1 MTFAEEA
8 GQGESHDPQQP
19 RQVITNVLR
28 PQHAALLD
36 AAGIAAA
43 VAARLPFGDHDGR
56 TARPQCRASEPNE
69 GSIR

>member
-8 GQGESHDPQQP
+8 GQGESNKPQQP

-36 AAGIAAA
+36 ASGIAAA
-43 VAARLPFGDHDGR
+43 PRLPFGDHEGR
-56 TARPQCRASEPNE
+56 TAGPQCKASEASE